1 LLGSPEL
8 WRELFSSTKKL
19 KKPAW
24 SIPVSIALMA
34 LSASLGISPLL
45 VAGAS
50 TKTPTMS
57 VVPAFSSVPV
67 GGGTDFT
74 VYVKD
79 PPSPPDDGGFRDLL
93 PAFVVQ
99 SISQGVTFPNGTVVP
114 PTTLVTC
121 TTTATNKY
129 PGYPSRGAETTC
141 SGLYEQRVDPRAYV
155 NSNTA
160 IYFLG
165 LVGFSPAGTYTIT
178 FVVTGLYFNNVIT
191 LTASAKLQVGTTTSG
206 AAMASSK
213 SPSISVVPA
222 LSSIPLN
229 GTDDFTVYVQV
240 PNNPPVS
247 GTFYDLQPAFVV
259 QSIAEYSTFNGT
271 SNTPTTFIT
280 CSTSATNKYPGY
292 PSRGA
297 ETSCNGVYEQRVDPR
312 AYWGSNTG
320 IWFLGFL
327 YLGVPAGTDTE
338 TFIVTG
344 LYYGNTITL
353 TASASIHI
361 G

>member
-1 LLGSPEL
+1 M
-8 WRELFSSTKKL
+8 

-24 SIPVSIALMA
+24 SILVSITLMA
-34 LSASLGISPLL
+34 LSTSLGISPILA
-45 VAGAS
+45 AGAS
-50 TKTPTMS
+50 TKMPTMN
-57 VVPAFSSVPV
+57 VVPAVSSVPV

-74 VYVKD
+74 VYVQD

-114 PTTLVTC
+114 PTTFVTC
-121 TTTATNKY
+121 TTAATNKY
-129 PGYPSRGAETTC
+129 PGYPSRYAETSC
-141 SGLYEQRVDPRAYV
+141 SGVYEQRVDPRAYV
-155 NSNTA
+155 DSNTA

-165 LVGFSPAGTYTIT
+165 LVGFSPAGTYAIT

-191 LTASAKLQVGTTTSG
+191 LTASAKLQVGSTTS
-206 AAMASSK
+206 AATMASSK

-222 LSSIPLN
+222 LSSIPVN
-229 GTDDFTVYVQV
+229 GSDDFTVYVQV
-240 PNNPPVS
+240 PKNPPVS
-247 GTFYDLQPAFVV
+247 GTFYDLQPAFVL
-259 QSIAEYSTFNGT
+259 QSIAEYSTVNGI

-297 ETSCNGVYEQRVDPR
+297 ETSCSGFYEQRVDPR
-312 AYWGSNTG
+312 AYWGANTG
-320 IWFLGFL
+320 VWFLGFVFF
-327 YLGVPAGTDTE
+327 GVPAGTDTE

-353 TASASIHI
+353 TASGSITI